1 MTHDQ
6 FFKSLKSGDIQSI
19 YVFSGVEQH
28 VKNSALQTL
37 RTRLLPEG
45 FEQLNESI
53 FEGAISAAEVIE
65 SAETLPLMC
74 DKRLVLVKDWPLLL
88 PGKAKNEGEDTE
100 QMLTWLKNVPESV
113 CLILWFTE
121 QPDSRKKLAKELK
134 SRAEWVQFDLLND
147 ADILKW
153 SNRQIKEAA
162 KKISPEAVEQL
173 VFMAGRSLT
182 SLAQELDKLCSYI
195 GTRDTITP
203 ADVEAVVTPST
214 ECTVFQMID
223 CVLRRQGVQAQM
235 LLKNMLENGESRIGA
250 LAMLTRQLRMLTH
263 IRLMRNQG
271 MNIQEIERKLSL
283 NHFAA
288 SRAAAQAGKFTLESL
303 QEGYR
308 ACVETDYAIK
318 SGRMRDA
325 AALDYLM
332 LKLSSMK

>member
-6 FFKSLKSGDIQSI
+6 FFKSVKNGDIRPV
-19 YVFSGVEQH
+19 YLFSGVEQH
-28 VKNSALQTL
+28 IKSSALQNL
-37 RTRLLPEG
+37 RARLLPEG

-53 FEGAISAAEVIE
+53 FEGAVSAGEIIE

-74 DKRLVLVKDWPLLL
+74 DKRLVVVKDWPLLL
-88 PGKAKNEGEDTE
+88 SGKAKNEAEDTE
-100 QMLTWLKNVPESV
+100 RMLAWLKAVPDTC
-113 CLILWFTE
+113 CLVLYLTD
-121 QPDSRKKLAKELK
+121 QPDTRKKLGKELK
-134 SRAEWVQFDLLND
+134 SLAEWVQFDLLSD
-147 ADILKW
+147 ADIARW
-153 SNRQIKEAA
+153 CNRQLKEIG
-162 KKISPEAVEQL
+162 KQIDPSAVERL
-173 VFMAGRSLT
+173 VFMAGRALT
-182 SLAQELDKLCSYI
+182 TLLQELHKLAAYVGES
-195 GTRDTITP
+195 TMVTA

-223 CVLRRQGVQAQM
+223 CVLRRQPAQAQL

-271 MNIQEIERKLSL
+271 MTLPEIEKKLNL
-283 NHFAA
+283 NHYAA
-288 SRAAAQAGKFTLESL
+288 TRAAEQAGKFSPESL

-308 ACVETDYAIK
+308 ACVDTDYAIK

-332 LKLSSMK
+332 LQLAAMK

>member
-6 FFKSLKSGDIQSI
+6 FFKSVKNGDIRPV
-19 YVFSGVEQH
+19 YLFSGVEQH
-28 VKNSALQTL
+28 IKSSALQNL
-37 RTRLLPEG
+37 RARLLPEG

-53 FEGAISAAEVIE
+53 FEGAVSAGEIIE

-74 DKRLVLVKDWPLLL
+74 DKRLVVVKDWPLLL
-88 PGKAKNEGEDTE
+88 SGKAKNEAEDTE
-100 QMLTWLKNVPESV
+100 RMLAWLKAVPDTC
-113 CLILWFTE
+113 CLVLYLTD
-121 QPDSRKKLAKELK
+121 QPDTRKKLGKELK
-134 SRAEWVQFDLLND
+134 SLAEWVQFDLLSD
-147 ADILKW
+147 ADIARW
-153 SNRQIKEAA
+153 CNRQLKEIG
-162 KKISPEAVEQL
+162 KQIDPSAVERL
-173 VFMAGRSLT
+173 VFMAGRALT
-182 SLAQELDKLCSYI
+182 TLLQELHKLAAYVGES
-195 GTRDTITP
+195 TVVTA

-223 CVLRRQGVQAQM
+223 CVLRRQPAQAQL

-271 MNIQEIERKLSL
+271 MTLPEIEKKLNL
-283 NHFAA
+283 NHYAA
-288 SRAAAQAGKFTLESL
+288 TRAAEQAGKFTPQSL

-308 ACVETDYAIK
+308 ACVDTDYAIK

-332 LKLSSMK
+332 LQLAAMK